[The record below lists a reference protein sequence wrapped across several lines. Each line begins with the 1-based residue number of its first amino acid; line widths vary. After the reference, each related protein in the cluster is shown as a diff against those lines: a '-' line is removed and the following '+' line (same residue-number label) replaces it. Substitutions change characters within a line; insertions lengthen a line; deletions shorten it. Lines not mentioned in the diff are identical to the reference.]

1 MGCSVSCYYR
11 REQWWE
17 VKCKRSECY
26 SCEECEKYG
35 HHPKQA
41 EKKDTHDQH
50 KLAEKKDTHD
60 HLKQPGKKDT
70 KEPSVKSK
78 EIVQI
83 STSTAKPTPRTGQTT
98 HHGVTPNMMSSITS
112 TQLLVLLCVMFVI
125 QCTSFVVLIFYDR
138 TKHNIYRIYRYN
150 IRILYYIF
158 YSPY

>member
-41 EKKDTHDQH
+41 EKKDTHD
-50 KLAEKKDTHD
+50 

-83 STSTAKPTPRTGQTT
+83 STSTAEPTPRTGQTA
-98 HHGVTPNMMSSITS
+98 HPGVTPNMMSSITS